1 MKLEGNTIILDIG
14 EEITIKTEK
23 QEEPIPTPE
32 PQEDDEQLSFP
43 ELLEKF
49 NTILTI
55 PVSEDMEVYGY
66 LNWEYNYAYR
76 EWNNPESKYF
86 QEDNFQDVYE
96 YGGDNMSLINTAY
109 NAMQA
114 WLMASQLAEYVPTY
128 DSDCN
133 MQTELFKLAYE
144 IGGGQNIPLYD
155 NYAIRSDVNKTRLIA
170 AYICSELHQEYEGN
184 DNIATFRE
192 ELGGNSIPASN
203 WDELGYENIM
213 LSDEYGR
220 RGYVMTNL
228 GYLVNTSLFLP
239 NAPGPRI
246 EGTTVCE
253 LPYPTGDF
261 SMDDTINDDMVNN
274 WNMMAQTPV
283 EEWNSYSLEKQNRL
297 VNAVATI
304 TCTREYMFG
313 EPKHVNMYN
322 EYIDGYLRYTF
333 EEDEDGDYTID
344 GPFSNL
350 AGIHKQFES
359 SISNILDIADNS
371 RFPTQDP
378 NYGRCRPGC
387 ARTREG
393 GELNPIHGSKENEL
407 YNISIAA
414 LVADSEEERERILQE
429 DGWAADSPRS
439 YVSGHSAQIVA
450 MSLILSQLDPDN
462 MFDYMKKSYDYSVN
476 RSIARFHWMSDI
488 IYGRLFGTMIVPIIR
503 AMDGMQEVLSNMKNW
518 IENPSERDW
527 KVNLIIE
534 NESDQDI
541 DSTGEIRLYVND
553 HVGINT
559 YLPDAASD
567 AGPLYTFEQGENNF
581 SGIDCVLN
589 GEDYMSNEYY
599 NAEINEVRFYD
610 YRHWNNINAGFN
622 ATLDTSDP
630 RCDNTLKPGGTYVI
644 KITNV

>member
-1 MKLEGNTIILDIG
+1 
-14 EEITIKTEK
+14 
-23 QEEPIPTPE
+23 
-32 PQEDDEQLSFP
+32 
-43 ELLEKF
+43 
-49 NTILTI
+49 
-55 PVSEDMEVYGY
+55 MEVYGY